1 MFTSSLFYEFSF
13 FPTWNLLCPVK
24 WLELGMNNAM
34 WFIFPIVCCVFT
46 DENWRGILDFECC
59 YVLVLHLVSEQI
71 ELNLSASLVL
81 YLVLMLCLL
90 FKCFELVSLAL
101 FLCYTGYRYYDTDIT
116 DKHYMIVNTTDMRKK
131 ALARVIAGRILESF
145 KEKFSKRNRFL

>member
-1 MFTSSLFYEFSF
+1 M
-13 FPTWNLLCPVK
+13 
-24 WLELGMNNAM
+24 
-34 WFIFPIVCCVFT
+34 
-46 DENWRGILDFECC
+46 GILDFECC

-145 KEKFSKRNRFL
+145 KEKFSKRNMFL